1 MGSFFYSRGVVV
13 VLVVQGDGAR
23 LIGAVMIAALLQAV
37 VLLLM
42 ATAVQVARQ
51 LVPMWLFSP

>member
-1 MGSFFYSRGVVV
+1 MFFYSRGVVV